1 MVMLVKSASFT
12 MMFLFFA
19 TFVYGG
25 GILALEPSFPW
36 KQKSALAKFK
46 LLLFKTILGLNE

>member
-1 MVMLVKSASFT
+1 MVMLVKSASFI
-12 MMFLFFA
+12 MMFLFFS

-36 KQKSALAKFK
+36 KQKSALAQFK
-46 LLLFKTILGLNE
+46 LLVFKPILGLNE